1 MFSVFRPQNYK
12 KFGMA
17 HIKFIYFH
25 YFCKN
30 KPQNLLIM
38 KKIATLILSIFCAFS
53 ANAQQKP
60 FDIDLWQNGLP
71 NSNGIDKTQPYD
83 DSKQNFKPSIRVFLP
98 DANKATG
105 RAVVCCPGGGY
116 SHLAMD
122 HEGYQWASFFN
133 ERGIA
138 LIVLK
143 YRMPHA
149 NTEVPISDAKEA
161 LRLVRENAQKWNIDP
176 KQVGIMGSSA
186 GGHLASIVSTH
197 SDAATA
203 PNFQILFYP
212 VVTFDYTYTHKG
224 SRHGLIGENASQEM
238 VDLYSNEK
246 QVTPQTP
253 PAIML
258 LSDDDTVVPSP
269 NSVNYYLAL
278 RKNNV
283 KASMY
288 IYPSGGH
295 GWGIRENFKYHNEM
309 LSDLSAWLKSF

>member
-1 MFSVFRPQNYK
+1 
-12 KFGMA
+12 
-17 HIKFIYFH
+17 
-25 YFCKN
+25 
-30 KPQNLLIM
+30 M
-38 KKIATLILSIFCAFS
+38 KKIATLILSILCAFYV
-53 ANAQQKP
+53 NAQQKP

-71 NSNGIDKTQPYD
+71 NSNGIDKTQPFD

-98 DANKATG
+98 ETEKATG

-161 LRLVRENAQKWNIDP
+161 LRIVRENAAKWNVDP
-176 KQVGIMGSSA
+176 KNVGIMGSSA
-186 GGHLASIVSTH
+186 GGHLATTVATH

-212 VVTFDYTYTHKG
+212 VVTFDYAYTHKG
-224 SRHGLIGENASQEM
+224 SRHNLIGENAALEM

-246 QVTPQTP
+246 QVNAQTP

-309 LSDLSAWLKSF
+309 MSDLSAWLKSF